1 MNMTIRGTLLAI
13 GLAFFSSIAQAQ
25 ELTVSAASSL
35 GNAFAEIARAYEQ
48 EFPGTRVNLNT
59 AASGTLLQQIAHGAP
74 VDVFAAADEYTMDLA
89 SKRGLVAAG
98 DRHVFVG
105 NTLVVVIPKKGIR
118 VVPKELKQLLSP
130 QISKVALGNPDSV
143 PVGRY
148 ARKALE
154 SAGLWSR
161 MSAKMINT
169 QNVRQSLDYVARGEV
184 DAGFVYGSDAQTM
197 QDRVTLAFRV
207 PTGVPINYPIA
218 RVAGSRQPEEARRFI
233 AFVRSPRGLNI
244 LLGYGFTPPER

>member
-1 MNMTIRGTLLAI
+1 MPMTIQGTLLVI
-13 GLAFFSSIAQAQ
+13 GLAFLSTTAQAK

-35 GNAFAEIARAYEQ
+35 GNAFADIARAYEQ
-48 EFPGTRVNLNT
+48 EFPGTRVSLNT

-74 VDVFAAADEYTMDLA
+74 VDVFATADEYTMDLA
-89 SKRGLVAAG
+89 SRRGLVAER

-105 NTLVVVIPKKGIR
+105 NTLVVVVPKKGAR
-118 VVPKELKQLLSP
+118 AAPDQLKQLLSP
-130 QISKVALGNPDSV
+130 QVRKVALGNPDSV

-154 SAGLWSR
+154 SAGLWNR
-161 MSAKMINT
+161 MSAKMITT

-184 DAGFVYGSDAQTM
+184 DAGFVYGSDARSM
-197 QDRVTLAFRV
+197 QNRVTLAFRV
-207 PTGVPINYPIA
+207 PTLDPINYPIA

-244 LLGYGFTPPER
+244 LLGYGFTRPER